1 MKTVKEVSKLTGISI
16 RALHHYDAIGLLKP
30 SQITSA
36 GYRLYDHKALE
47 RLQIILLFREL
58 RFPLKEI
65 QQILDSPDFN
75 KGEALS
81 QQIQMLTLQKERLE
95 KLIALALQIQ
105 KEGVDHMLN
114 FESFDTKEIDD
125 YTEEVKARW
134 GHTESYRQFME
145 KAAYGGAG
153 SEAAQ
158 ERLAQQMFDIFAEF
172 GALTS
177 QPPGTPEVQAL
188 VKKLQDFI
196 SRHYY
201 QCSDEILKSLG
212 EMYVCDPRFTKNID
226 KAGGKGTAEFVK
238 EAIEFY
244 CR

>member
-1 MKTVKEVSKLTGISI
+1 
-16 RALHHYDAIGLLKP
+16 
-30 SQITSA
+30 
-36 GYRLYDHKALE
+36 
-47 RLQIILLFREL
+47 
-58 RFPLKEI
+58 
-65 QQILDSPDFN
+65 
-75 KGEALS
+75 
-81 QQIQMLTLQKERLE
+81 
-95 KLIALALQIQ
+95 
-105 KEGVDHMLN
+105 
-114 FESFDTKEIDD
+114 
-125 YTEEVKARW
+125 
-134 GHTESYRQFME
+134 ME

-172 GALTS
+172 GALTAQS
-177 QPPGTPEVQAL
+177 PDTSKAQSL
-188 VKKLQDFI
+188 VRKLQDFI

-212 EMYVCDPRFTKNID
+212 EMYVCDARFTKNID

>member
-114 FESFDTKEIDD
+114 FESFDKKEIDD
-125 YTEEVKARW
+125 YAKEVKARW
-134 GHTESYRQFME
+134 GHTESYHQFME

-172 GALTS
+172 GALTAQS
-177 QPPGTPEVQAL
+177 PDTSKAQSL
-188 VKKLQDFI
+188 VRKLQDFI

-212 EMYVCDPRFTKNID
+212 KMYVCDPRFTKNID

>member
-1 MKTVKEVSKLTGISI
+1 
-16 RALHHYDAIGLLKP
+16 
-30 SQITSA
+30 
-36 GYRLYDHKALE
+36 
-47 RLQIILLFREL
+47 
-58 RFPLKEI
+58 
-65 QQILDSPDFN
+65 
-75 KGEALS
+75 
-81 QQIQMLTLQKERLE
+81 
-95 KLIALALQIQ
+95 
-105 KEGVDHMLN
+105 MLN

-125 YTEEVKARW
+125 YAKEVKARW

-145 KAAYGGAG
+145 KSGSAAENAV
-153 SEAAQ
+153 SQ
-158 ERLAQQMFDIFAEF
+158 EILTRQMFDIFAEF

>member
-114 FESFDTKEIDD
+114 FESFDKKEIDD
-125 YTEEVKARW
+125 YAKEVKARW

-145 KAAYGGAG
+145 KSGSAAENAV
-153 SEAAQ
+153 SQ
-158 ERLAQQMFDIFAEF
+158 EILTRQMFDIFAEF

-212 EMYVCDPRFTKNID
+212 EMYVCDARFTKNID

>member
-125 YTEEVKARW
+125 YAKEVKARW

-145 KAAYGGAG
+145 KSGSAAENAV
-153 SEAAQ
+153 SQ
-158 ERLAQQMFDIFAEF
+158 EILTRQMFDIFAEF

-212 EMYVCDPRFTKNID
+212 KMYVCDARFTKNID

>member
-1 MKTVKEVSKLTGISI
+1 MKTVKEVSQLTGISI

-30 SQITSA
+30 SQITPA
-36 GYRLYDHKALE
+36 GYRLYDHKALA

-58 RFPLKEI
+58 KFPLKDI

-125 YTEEVKARW
+125 YAKEVKARW
-134 GHTESYRQFME
+134 GHTESYRQFMT
-145 KAAYGGAG
+145 KSGSAAENAV
-153 SEAAQ
+153 SQ
-158 ERLAQQMFDIFAEF
+158 EILTRQMFDIFAEF
-172 GALTS
+172 GALTAQS
-177 QPPGTPEVQAL
+177 PDTSKAQSL
-188 VKKLQDFI
+188 VRKLQDFI
-196 SRHYY
+196 SQHYY

-212 EMYVCDPRFTKNID
+212 KMYVCDARFTKNID
-226 KAGGKGTAEFVK
+226 KAGGEGTAAFVH
-238 EAIEFY
+238 EAIEVY

>member
-114 FESFDTKEIDD
+114 FESFDKKEIDD
-125 YTEEVKARW
+125 YAKEVKARW
-134 GHTESYRQFME
+134 GHTEGYRQFME
-145 KAAYGGAG
+145 KSG
-153 SEAAQ
+153 SVAENAVSQ
-158 ERLAQQMFDIFAEF
+158 EILTRQMFDIFAEF
-172 GALTS
+172 GSLTAQS
-177 QPPGTPEVQAL
+177 PDTSKAQSL
-188 VKKLQDFI
+188 VRKLQDFI
-196 SRHYY
+196 SQHYY

-212 EMYVCDPRFTKNID
+212 KMYVCDARFTKNID
-226 KAGGKGTAEFVK
+226 KAGGEGTAAFVH
-238 EAIEFY
+238 EAIEVY

>member
-114 FESFDTKEIDD
+114 FESFDKKEIDD
-125 YTEEVKARW
+125 YAKEVKARW

-145 KAAYGGAG
+145 KSGSAAENAV
-153 SEAAQ
+153 SQ
-158 ERLAQQMFDIFAEF
+158 EILTRQMFDIFAEF

>member
-114 FESFDTKEIDD
+114 FESFDKKEIDD
-125 YTEEVKARW
+125 YAKEVKARW
-134 GHTESYRQFME
+134 GHTESYRQFM
-145 KAAYGGAG
+145 KKSGSAAENAV
-153 SEAAQ
+153 SQ
-158 ERLAQQMFDIFAEF
+158 EILTRQMFDIFAEF
-172 GALTS
+172 GALTAQS
-177 QPPGTPEVQAL
+177 PDTSKAQSL
-188 VKKLQDFI
+188 VRKLQDFI

>member
-114 FESFDTKEIDD
+114 FESFDKKEIDD
-125 YTEEVKARW
+125 YAKEVKARW

-145 KAAYGGAG
+145 KSGSAAENAV
-153 SEAAQ
+153 SQ
-158 ERLAQQMFDIFAEF
+158 EILTRQMFDIFAEF

-226 KAGGKGTAEFVK
+226 KAGGKGTAAFVH
-238 EAIEFY
+238 EAIEVY

>member
-114 FESFDTKEIDD
+114 FESFDKKEIDD
-125 YTEEVKARW
+125 YAKEVKARW

-145 KAAYGGAG
+145 KSGSAAENAV
-153 SEAAQ
+153 SQ
-158 ERLAQQMFDIFAEF
+158 EILTRQMFDIFAEF

-196 SRHYY
+196 SRHHY

>member
-95 KLIALALQIQ
+95 KLIALALQI
-105 KEGVDHMLN
+105 L
-114 FESFDTKEIDD
+114 
-125 YTEEVKARW
+125 KA
-134 GHTESYRQFME
+134 
-145 KAAYGGAG
+145 
-153 SEAAQ
+153 
-158 ERLAQQMFDIFAEF
+158 LI
-172 GALTS
+172 
-177 QPPGTPEVQAL
+177 
-188 VKKLQDFI
+188 KK
-196 SRHYY
+196 
-201 QCSDEILKSLG
+201 K
-212 EMYVCDPRFTKNID
+212 
-226 KAGGKGTAEFVK
+226 
-238 EAIEFY
+238 
-244 CR
+244 

>member
-105 KEGVDHMLN
+105 NEGVDHMLN
-114 FESFDTKEIDD
+114 FESFDKKEIDD
-125 YTEEVKARW
+125 YAKEVKARW

-145 KAAYGGAG
+145 KSGSAAENAV
-153 SEAAQ
+153 SQ
-158 ERLAQQMFDIFAEF
+158 EILTRQMFDIFAEF